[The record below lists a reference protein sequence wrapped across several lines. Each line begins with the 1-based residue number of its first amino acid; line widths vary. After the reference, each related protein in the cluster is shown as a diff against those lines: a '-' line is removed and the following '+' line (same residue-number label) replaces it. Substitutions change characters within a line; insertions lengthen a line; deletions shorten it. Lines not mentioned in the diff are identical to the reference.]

1 MTVLCG
7 KPSTSDMDFT
17 PIPRRS
23 IDSLLDEKNI
33 EIAFLKQQ
41 VLHLQEKLTFIVSSF
56 QSSLDNAYRHLRDDK
71 LED

>member
-7 KPSTSDMDFT
+7 KTMKTDMNFT

-23 IDSLLDEKNI
+23 VDSLIDEKNI
-33 EIAFLKQQ
+33 EIASLKQQ

>member
-1 MTVLCG
+1 MKT
-7 KPSTSDMDFT
+7 DMNFT

-23 IDSLLDEKNI
+23 VDSLIDEKNI
-33 EIAFLKQQ
+33 EIASLKQQ

>member
-1 MTVLCG
+1 MTVLCE
-7 KPSTSDMDFT
+7 KTMKTDMSFT

-23 IDSLLDEKNI
+23 IDSLLNEKII
-33 EIAFLKQQ
+33 EIASLKQQ